1 MRPLARTRDSL
12 DQQIAGH
19 RKWHRFRHISGSD
32 ALRGCET
39 RTTKRHPECVH
50 VLRAARDSPG
60 RRNGCFRYAPRTLAP
75 HDYSAVFRDRRLAV
89 ILLLGFS
96 SGLPLA
102 LTGGTL
108 QAWMTVEGVDLAT
121 IGIFTLVGIPYTW
134 KFVWAPLM
142 DRFVPPFLG
151 RRRGWLFVTQLV
163 LAALIASM
171 ACSSPKADLAW
182 LALLAVMVA
191 FASAS
196 QDIVFDAYR
205 TDVSSAEQ
213 RGLAAAF
220 TVVGYRVAMLTS
232 GAAALVLVAGSGF
245 IPALGWQDTYLV
257 MAGLMG
263 IGAAATL
270 WGPEP
275 TSGAPPPRTL
285 DEAVWAPLREFF
297 SRPGAGA
304 LLALIVLYK
313 LGDAFAGSL
322 TTAFLLRGVGFPL
335 DDVGYVNKGM
345 GLAATIFGALFGG
358 ALMVRLGL
366 YRALLVFGVLQ
377 AVSNLG
383 FMALAAAGKSYP
395 MMFFAVGFENLTGGM
410 GTAAFVALL
419 MALCDR
425 RFTATQYAL
434 LSALASFGRVYVG
447 PAAGYATDPKYLGL
461 TWTVFFFLT
470 FLVALPGLALLWWK
484 RETLRAL

>member
-1 MRPLARTRDSL
+1 LP
-12 DQQIAGH
+12 
-19 RKWHRFRHISGSD
+19 
-32 ALRGCET
+32 
-39 RTTKRHPECVH
+39 
-50 VLRAARDSPG
+50 AAS
-60 RRNGCFRYAPRTLAP
+60 
-75 HDYSAVFRDRRLAV
+75 YSAVFRDRRLAV

-108 QAWMTVEGVDLAT
+108 QAWMTVEGVDLST
-121 IGIFTLVGIPYTW
+121 IGIFTLVGLPYTW
-134 KFVWAPLM
+134 KFLWAPLM

-151 RRRGWLFVTQLV
+151 RRRGWLLVTQLS
-163 LAALIASM
+163 LAALIAAM
-171 ACSSPKADLAW
+171 AFASPRGDLAW
-182 LALLAVMVA
+182 LALLAVAVA

-205 TDVSSAEQ
+205 TDVAKPEQ

-245 IPALGWQDTYLV
+245 IPALGWKNTYLV

-263 IGAAATL
+263 LGALATL

-275 TSGAPPPRTL
+275 EVAAPPPRSL

-297 SRPGAGA
+297 SRNGAWV

-322 TTAFLLRGVGFPL
+322 TTAFLLRGAGFAL

-366 YRALLVFGVLQ
+366 YRALMAFGILQ
-377 AVSNLG
+377 AVSNLA
-383 FMALAAAGKSYP
+383 FMALASAGKSWP
-395 MMFFAVGFENLTGGM
+395 LMVFAVGFENLSGGM

-419 MALCDR
+419 MALCDH

-461 TWTVFFFLT
+461 SWTVFFFLT
-470 FLVALPGLALLWWK
+470 FLLALPGLALLWWK
-484 RETLRAL
+484 RETLKALG

>member
-1 MRPLARTRDSL
+1 MP
-12 DQQIAGH
+12 
-19 RKWHRFRHISGSD
+19 
-32 ALRGCET
+32 
-39 RTTKRHPECVH
+39 
-50 VLRAARDSPG
+50 AAS
-60 RRNGCFRYAPRTLAP
+60 
-75 HDYSAVFRDRRLAV
+75 YSAVFRDRRLAV

-108 QAWMTVEGVDLAT
+108 QAWMTVEGVDLST
-121 IGIFTLVGIPYTW
+121 IGIFTLVGLPYTW
-134 KFVWAPLM
+134 KFLWAPLM

-151 RRRGWLFVTQLV
+151 RRRGWLLVTQLS
-163 LAALIASM
+163 LAALIAAM
-171 ACSSPKADLAW
+171 AFASPRGDLAW
-182 LALLAVMVA
+182 LALLAVAVA

-205 TDVSSAEQ
+205 TDVAKPEQ

-245 IPALGWQDTYLV
+245 IPALGWKNTYLV

-263 IGAAATL
+263 LGVLATL

-275 TSGAPPPRTL
+275 EAAAPPPRSL
-285 DEAVWAPLREFF
+285 DEAVWAPLKEFF
-297 SRPGAGA
+297 SRNGAWV

-322 TTAFLLRGVGFPL
+322 TTAFLLRGAGFAL

-366 YRALLVFGVLQ
+366 YRALMAFGVLQ
-377 AVSNLG
+377 AVSNLA
-383 FMALAAAGKSYP
+383 FMALAAAGKSWP
-395 MMFFAVGFENLTGGM
+395 LMVFAVGFENLSGGM

-419 MALCDR
+419 MALCDH

-461 TWTVFFFLT
+461 SWAVFFFLT
-470 FLVALPGLALLWWK
+470 FLLALPGLALLWWK
-484 RETLRAL
+484 RETLKALG

>member
-1 MRPLARTRDSL
+1 LPAS
-12 DQQIAGH
+12 
-19 RKWHRFRHISGSD
+19 S
-32 ALRGCET
+32 
-39 RTTKRHPECVH
+39 
-50 VLRAARDSPG
+50 
-60 RRNGCFRYAPRTLAP
+60 
-75 HDYSAVFRDRRLAV
+75 YSAVFRDRRLAV

-108 QAWMTVEGVDLAT
+108 QAWMTVEGVDLST
-121 IGIFTLVGIPYTW
+121 IGIFTLVGLPYTW
-134 KFVWAPLM
+134 KFLWAPLM

-151 RRRGWLFVTQLV
+151 RRRGWLLVTQLS
-163 LAALIASM
+163 LAALIAAM
-171 ACSSPKADLAW
+171 AFASPRGDLAW
-182 LALLAVMVA
+182 LAFLAVAVA

-205 TDVSSAEQ
+205 TDVAKPEQ

-263 IGAAATL
+263 LGALATL

-275 TSGAPPPRTL
+275 EVAAPPPRSL

-297 SRPGAGA
+297 SRNGAWV

-322 TTAFLLRGVGFPL
+322 TTAFLLRGAGFAL

-366 YRALLVFGVLQ
+366 YRALMAFGILQ
-377 AVSNLG
+377 AVSNLA
-383 FMALAAAGKSYP
+383 FMALASAGKSWP
-395 MMFFAVGFENLTGGM
+395 LMVFAVGFENLAGGM

-419 MALCDR
+419 MALCDH

-461 TWTVFFFLT
+461 SWAVFFFLT
-470 FLVALPGLALLWWK
+470 FLLALPGLALLWWK
-484 RETLRAL
+484 REALRALG

>member
-1 MRPLARTRDSL
+1 MVVSWLVGRQRD
-12 DQQIAGH
+12 GGCP
-19 RKWHRFRHISGSD
+19 RFRYP
-32 ALRGCET
+32 R
-39 RTTKRHPECVH
+39 
-50 VLRAARDSPG
+50 
-60 RRNGCFRYAPRTLAP
+60 RTLAS
-75 HDYSAVFRDRRLAV
+75 HAYSAVFRDRNLAV

-121 IGIFTLVGIPYTW
+121 IGIFTLVGLPYTW
-134 KFVWAPLM
+134 KFLWAPLM

-151 RRRGWLFVTQLV
+151 RRRGWLVITQLA
-163 LAALIASM
+163 LAALIAAM
-171 ACSSPKADLAW
+171 AFTSPAGRPRAGSRSSRCC
-182 LALLAVMVA
+182 VA
-191 FASAS
+191 FTSAS

-205 TDVSSAEQ
+205 TDVAKPEQ

-245 IPALGWQDTYLV
+245 IPALGWQNTYL
-257 MAGLMG
+257 AHG
-263 IGAAATL
+263 GADGRWASIVTL
-270 WGPEP
+270 WGPRARGRGP
-275 TSGAPPPRTL
+275 AAAHAATRPCWRRCASSSRGRAPGCCSL
-285 DEAVWAPLREFF
+285 
-297 SRPGAGA
+297 
-304 LLALIVLYK
+304 LIVLYK

-345 GLAATIFGALFGG
+345 GLAATIVGALFGG

-366 YRALLVFGVLQ
+366 YRALMVFGILQ
-377 AVSNLG
+377 AVSNLA

-395 MMFFAVGFENLTGGM
+395 LMVFAVGFENLTGGM

-419 MALCDR
+419 MALCDH

-434 LSALASFGRVYVG
+434 LSALSAFGRVYVG

-461 TWTVFFFLT
+461 AWTTFFFLT

-484 RETLRAL
+484 RETLKALCPRPRSPRSRARRGARRRGAGRPSPGARRIPRACVPSRRGPRAC